1 MLRLKTSDELKKMRE
16 AGGVVADI
24 LNALRDVV
32 RAGVTTAELD
42 DVANHYIRQ
51 CGGKASFKGYRPSR
65 EQTPFPGAVCVS
77 INEEVVHGFP
87 SKTRFLEDGDIVSVD
102 VGVFLNGYHGDAACT
117 YPVGAISPERAKLL
131 SVTEES
137 LSRAIAAAVLGN
149 TVGDIGYAVESYVK
163 SQGMGVVRDYTGHGV
178 GRSLHEA
185 PQVPNFGKPKD
196 GVTLLRGMTL
206 AIEPMVMTGE
216 EAIKVGADNWLVVT
230 ADGSDAAH
238 FERSVVITDDGPEIL
253 TPWVSL

>member
-1 MLRLKTSDELKKMRE
+1 MLRLKTPDELRRMRE
-16 AGGVVADI
+16 AGRVVADI

-32 RAGVTTAELD
+32 RPGVPTAELD
-42 DVANHYIRQ
+42 NVASRYIQ
-51 CGGKASFKGYRPSR
+51 ESGGTASFKGYCPSR
-65 EQTPFPGAVCVS
+65 EQSPFPGAVCVS

-117 YPVGAISPERAKLL
+117 YPVGAVSPERAKLL

-149 TVGDIGYAVESYVK
+149 TVGDIGHAVESYVK
-163 SQGMGVVRDYTGHGV
+163 AQGMGVVRDYTGHGV
-178 GRSLHEA
+178 GHSLHEA
-185 PQVPNFGKPKD
+185 PQVPNFGHPKD
-196 GVTLLRGMTL
+196 GVTLLKGMTL
-206 AIEPMVMTGE
+206 AIEPMVMAGK

-238 FERSVVITDDGPEIL
+238 FERSVAITDDGINVLCP
-253 TPWVSL
+253 P